1 MTRMPIFFAVCCL
14 AVLATRVLAADA
26 PKPANDY
33 PTATRVDFVIGCMA
47 ANGETRET
55 MLKCACQI
63 DAIAGELP
71 YSTYEMADTALS
83 LQVTGVGGR
92 TGLVRDPPPIKAA
105 IELLRRAQADANLQC
120 P

>member
-1 MTRMPIFFAVCCL
+1 MKHLIVAAALIAASLTGQAFA
-14 AVLATRVLAADA
+14 AKA
-26 PKPANDY
+26 PVNDY

-63 DAIAGELP
+63 DAIAAELP
-71 YSTYEMADTALS
+71 YKTYEMAETALS

-92 TGLVRDPPPIKAA
+92 TGLVRDPPQIKEA
-105 IELLRRAQADANLQC
+105 IERLRKSQASANLQC

>member
-1 MTRMPIFFAVCCL
+1 
-14 AVLATRVLAADA
+14 
-26 PKPANDY
+26 
-33 PTATRVDFVIGCMA
+33 
-47 ANGETRET
+47 

-71 YSTYEMADTALS
+71 YSTYEEAETALS

-105 IELLRRAQADANLQC
+105 IESLRRAQADANLQC